1 MMTKIMI
8 FNGFRDMIKHYNKR
22 STKHPI
28 GRDLSKEI
36 D

>member
-1 MMTKIMI
+1 MI

-22 STKHPI
+22 RTKHPI
-28 GRDLSKEI
+28 VHNLPKDI